1 MKSDDEHTVGS
12 CLSLVKCVPV
22 LQGTAF
28 QNAAGALSGQDFSSC
43 SGEGGSSIQGAGI
56 LNSEYLHKAQ
66 VSHILQISLPCA
78 PL

>member
-1 MKSDDEHTVGS
+1 MCPSVT
-12 CLSLVKCVPV
+12 
-22 LQGTAF
+22 GTAL
-28 QNAAGALSGQDFSSC
+28 QNAAGALSGQDFSLC
-43 SGEGGSSIQGAGI
+43 GGEGGSSIQGARI